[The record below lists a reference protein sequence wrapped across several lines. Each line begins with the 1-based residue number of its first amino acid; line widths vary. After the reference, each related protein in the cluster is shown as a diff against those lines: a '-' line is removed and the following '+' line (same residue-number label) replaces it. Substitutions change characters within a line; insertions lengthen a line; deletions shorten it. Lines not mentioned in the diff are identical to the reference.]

1 MKENTPQ
8 RWGSVQIG
16 LHWTIA
22 GLLLVQVPLAFGML
36 GQSKGP
42 TQDVLF
48 NLHKNIGLI
57 IFMLAIARLVWR
69 LKHPVPYL
77 PRDLPEWQVKAA
89 RATHWT
95 LYFLL
100 FAMPIT
106 GFLYTALSGYPVP
119 LFMAVD
125 LAGLVPENKPL
136 AGTFKFAHL
145 SLQWLLYLTVA
156 VHVGAAFQHF
166 LLRRDWVVPRML
178 SSTEPLDATPA
189 GEPAPAASPNG

>member
-1 MKENTPQ
+1 MTGNTQQ

-36 GQSKGP
+36 GQSPGR
-42 TQDVLF
+42 TRDVLF

-57 IFMLAIARLVWR
+57 IFMLAIVRLVWR

-77 PRDLPEWQVKAA
+77 PQDLSQWQIMAA
-89 RATHWT
+89 HATHWT
-95 LYFLL
+95 LYALL
-100 FAMPIT
+100 FAMPVT

-136 AGTFKFAHL
+136 GETFKLAHL
-145 SLQWLLYLTVA
+145 SLQWVLYLTVA
-156 VHVGAAFQHF
+156 VHVGAAFHHF
-166 LLRRDWVVPRML
+166 LVRGDWVVPRML
-178 SSTEPLDATPA
+178 SATEPLDAKPA
-189 GEPAPAASPNG
+189 SEPAPAVSNG

>member
-1 MKENTPQ
+1 MMENTAQ

-36 GQSKGP
+36 GQSPGR
-42 TQDVLF
+42 TQDGLF
-48 NLHKNIGLI
+48 NLHKNFGLI

-69 LKHPVPYL
+69 LRHPFPYL
-77 PRDLPEWQVKAA
+77 PRDLPGWQVAA
-89 RATHWT
+89 AHATHWT
-95 LYFLL
+95 LHFLL
-100 FAMPIT
+100 FAMPLT
-106 GFLYTALSGYPVP
+106 GFLHTALSGYPVP
-119 LFMAVD
+119 LFMVVD

-136 AGTFKFAHL
+136 AEMFKLAHL

-178 SSTEPLDATPA
+178 SSTEPLDA
-189 GEPAPAASPNG
+189 APAAPARA